1 MVESIGKAT
10 LIVNGKKYDQKV
22 NVYKYEKY
30 RTIFISQSIQ
40 DFYNKD
46 VKTLPERAKLEYR
59 GKTYQAKKFGNP
71 NNKIPSYDFIMSK

>member
-1 MVESIGKAT
+1 MTQSIGKAS
-10 LIVNGKKYDQKV
+10 LIVYGKKYEQKV

-40 DFYNKD
+40 DFYNKN
-46 VKTLPERAKLEYR
+46 VKALPNTAIVEYK

-71 NNKIPSYDFIMSK
+71 NNKIPSYDFTMSK